1 MIEEKKNLSYSLQ
14 HNTDVRH
21 KEKSAFL
28 SVLLGLLLVAHHC
41 CVQGPVVG
49 GKVEVA
55 QGKAGCTA
63 PVVVY
68 LQPHSNR
75 SSVTQAGSQLPPQQ
89 EAAQEPWRSREHF
102 HGSPP
107 PSLLSAFTC
116 ASHKTPPGQPLAR
129 PAPQATASSNIP
141 GTIQAKS
148 NSPTTATNLG
158 CSDWRVSLWN
168 EESGWGICTPEE
180 SELLHGTRR
189 WIPISLAPVGFVW
202 AGGAFTQ
209 LSPTTTWESRWRCRQ
224 NFSKFSHRSPPPPFF
239 CLKYCTQIGSLNTFF
254 DGERITRGNVQLI
267 LIQFVVV

>member
-1 MIEEKKNLSYSLQ
+1 MNEEEKKNLDYSLQ
-14 HNTDVRH
+14 HNADVRR
-21 KEKSAFL
+21 KEKAAFL

-49 GKVEVA
+49 GRVEVA
-55 QGKAGCTA
+55 QGKAGSTA

-75 SSVTQAGSQLPPQQ
+75 SSVTQAGSQPPPQQ
-89 EAAQEPWRSREHF
+89 EAAEEPRRSREHF

-141 GTIQAKS
+141 GMIQAKS
-148 NSPTTATNLG
+148 NSPSTATNLG

-180 SELLHGTRR
+180 SEVLHGTRR
-189 WIPISLAPVGFVW
+189 WIPTSWLLWGFVW
-202 AGGAFTQ
+202 AGAAFTQ
-209 LSPTTTWESRWRCRQ
+209 LSPTTTWESRWSALTELLKVLSQ
-224 NFSKFSHRSPPPPFF
+224 TSSSTLFF
-239 CLKYCTQIGSLNTFF
+239 AWSTAF
-254 DGERITRGNVQLI
+254 R
-267 LIQFVVV
+267 VVL